1 VFVRGG
7 EGGNADVIEL
17 SLALKPT
24 SSKSEDD
31 TEGICSPLETR
42 ETAIRVFLKIP

>member
-7 EGGNADVIEL
+7 VGGNADVIEF
-17 SLALKPT
+17 SLELKPT

-31 TEGICSPLETR
+31 TEGICSPFETR
-42 ETAIRVFLKIP
+42 ETALRVL